1 MNAKHKK
8 LAGVLATIA
17 VMAFAAGPSQA
28 EPFKVIGSKARGVA
42 AQQFGP
48 WVVDLTPSAISALG
62 SLLGPQPAPA
72 AGPLSVTQSGTWSMN
87 GTVQVGNPAD
97 NPALVRD
104 VRERQ
109 AVHVEEK
116 ATFTLCAERN
126 TSIPGVCENPAKIG
140 VVVVPAGV
148 RLAIEHVSANVTRA
162 EVPGVAD
169 LATVNPA
176 TLINVLCGL
185 ANLGGPTQAPCRLS
199 VPVIPG
205 GISVAVNTIL
215 LHPAQPDDSVDHFM
229 ARIAEIP
236 KDFTQTIQTR
246 LYADPGTQVEV
257 VVENFTGLQVGIDAV
272 FSASG
277 YIEACPPGALPIT
290 CP

>member
-28 EPFKVIGSKARGVA
+28 EPFKVVGSKARGVA

-87 GTVQVGNPAD
+87 GTVQIGNPAD

-109 AVHVEEK
+109 AVHVEETK
-116 ATFTLCAERN
+116 TISLGAAGEPDA
-126 TSIPGVCENPAKIG
+126 IQKVG

-148 RLAIEHVSANVTRA
+148 RLVIEQAGAQVRTPITFDLAPLVVNTKSIIDANGDLRRGVSAA
-162 EVPGVAD
+162 
-169 LATVNPA
+169 L
-176 TLINVLCGL
+176 
-185 ANLGGPTQAPCRLS
+185 
-199 VPVIPG
+199 
-205 GISVAVNTIL
+205 NTTL
-215 LHPAQPDDSVDHFM
+215 LHPAQPDASVDHFLGLV
-229 ARIAEIP
+229 RRVP
-236 KDFTQTIQTR
+236 FVQTFQTR
-246 LYADPGTQVEV
+246 LYADPGTEVEV
-257 VVENFTGLQVGIDAV
+257 VLENFEPTPLTIEAV